1 MSDSKATS
9 GSGNKQYKDALFKYI
24 FGSEERKQYTLE
36 LYNALNGTEYTDTS
50 KIQYTTLEDVMYINY
65 HNDVACMIDSNLINL
80 WEEQSTW
87 NPNMAL
93 RLLTYSVSMWSN
105 YLYSTN
111 QEMSSRKLVKIPHVN
126 CVVLYNGT
134 AKEPATSTVNIN
146 DNFLRERP
154 KSATPLE
161 FEVMVYNINTKAG
174 KKLLSKC
181 RPLLEY
187 SWIITKVQEYTEENK
202 RNGMVYPETLT
213 AGIKKALK
221 NIPRDYVLRNALLA
235 KQEEVIQMLL
245 TQFDA
250 KRHDEII
257 FDNGFEEGLEQ
268 GKVQMIHSMLKNNF
282 SKETVA
288 KIAGLSLENL
298 EKILAKK
305 QD

>member
-1 MSDSKATS
+1 MNNKAVS
-9 GSGNKQYKDALFKYI
+9 GNGNKQYRDALFKYI

-36 LYNALNGTEYTDTS
+36 LYNALNGTEYTDAS
-50 KIQYTTLEDVMYINY
+50 KIQYKTLEDVMYINY

-105 YLYSTN
+105 YLYSTK
-111 QEMSSRKLVKIPHVN
+111 QEMSSKTLVKIPYVN
-126 CVVLYNGT
+126 CVVLYNGSD
-134 AKEPATSTVNIN
+134 KEPATRTVNIN
-146 DNFLRERP
+146 DNFLGERP

-174 KKLLSKC
+174 KELLSRC
-181 RPLLEY
+181 EPLSEY

-202 RNGMVYPETLT
+202 HNGMAYPECLT
-213 AGIKKALK
+213 VAIKKTLK
-221 NIPRDYVLRNALLA
+221 NIPKDYVLRNALLA

-245 TQFDA
+245 TEFDA

-257 FDNGFEEGLEQ
+257 YDDGYEQ
-268 GKVQMIHSMLKNNF
+268 AQKDGVVSFYSAGVAIETIAKALKL
-282 SKETVA
+282 SEKEVLT
-288 KIAGLSLENL
+288 
-298 EKILAKK
+298 ILAEKSK
-305 QD
+305 